1 MFKLLRFIKGK
12 DVWLTFLGFFLIM
25 LQTVCDVAQPFLLAL
40 FLKEADKGYINGDG
54 TSPTFW
60 VQQDNNPI
68 GGIWGLAGIML
79 ALIFIALT
87 VQAIGIVIT
96 ARIGVRLGSNIRYNA
111 FKKIQ
116 SLTFKEIDNITTP
129 SLITRLTNDIMFYQN
144 TVIISLRMV
153 VRSVFLM
160 IGGTIATFILGAQ
173 IDLWWIGGVFLG
185 FMAIVF
191 VSILLLLKKSV
202 PYFRRQ
208 QKGLDQ
214 VNSKMRENLLGV
226 RVVKAFNMQNNQIEK
241 FDEKS
246 LNFARVSTVANRWSA
261 SIIPVIFFVVQVSVV
276 VIIMIIAASANTIN
290 FEITIVLQ
298 IIQLTSLVVL
308 GIILIVTILIQLA
321 YVKASC
327 DRINQIFDSEP
338 SIPRNVSNN
347 LIVNSNVKFDKVF
360 FKYNSSEDS
369 EYALNDISFEAKAGE
384 MIGIIGPTG
393 SGKTSLINLITRMYD
408 PVKGDVYISDIN
420 VKDINYESL
429 RNSIGVSPQ
438 KSLLFSGTIASNLR
452 FGKEDA
458 TLEEM
463 EEAAT
468 LSNAIEFINSKEGRF
483 DSVVEQRGTN
493 LSGGQKQ
500 RVSIARALIKKPKI
514 LILDD
519 STSALDM
526 ITEANVQNNI
536 RKYKNTTIFLIGQRV
551 NAISKADKIIVLESG
566 NMVGFGTHKQLMK
579 NCALY
584 KEIANSQGF
593 KEGK

>member
-347 LIVNSNVKFDKVF
+347 FIENSNVKFDKVF

-369 EYALNDISFEAKAGE
+369 EYALNNISFEAKAGE

-438 KSLLFSGTIASNLR
+438 KSLLFSGTIASNLK

-483 DSVVEQRGTN
+483 DSIVEQRGTN

>member
-1 MFKLLRFIKGK
+1 
-12 DVWLTFLGFFLIM
+12 
-25 LQTVCDVAQPFLLAL
+25 
-40 FLKEADKGYINGDG
+40 
-54 TSPTFW
+54 
-60 VQQDNNPI
+60 
-68 GGIWGLAGIML
+68 ML

-369 EYALNDISFEAKAGE
+369 EYALNNISFEAKAGE

-468 LSNAIEFINSKEGRF
+468 LSSAIEFINSKEGRF

>member
-1 MFKLLRFIKGK
+1 
-12 DVWLTFLGFFLIM
+12 M

-276 VIIMIIAASANTIN
+276 VIIMIIAASANSIN

>member
-276 VIIMIIAASANTIN
+276 VIIMIIAASANSIN